1 MSITY
6 TNAQTAV
13 ARSLGNAGDADQIS
27 AAGDAIKAAIQE
39 WNLRHDWRFL
49 LMDTSGGF
57 VVASAT
63 ITGTTTLTT
72 TVANG
77 FAGVNVGVAVSA
89 TAGTGSIVAGAVVT
103 AVTSSTVIEITAS
116 SNGTVTNVTF
126 AGDVPIVAGT
136 HTYALP

>member
-49 LMDTSGGF
+49 LMDTYGGF
-57 VVASAT
+57 SVAGCTGAGAQAVVTTTNSFSGVNPGVT
-63 ITGTTTLTT
+63 ITGTNIPAST
-72 TVANG
+72 TVL
-77 FAGVNVGVAVSA
+77 
-89 TAGTGSIVAGAVVT
+89 
-103 AVTSSTVIEITAS
+103 TV
-116 SNGTVTNVTF
+116 
-126 AGDVPIVAGT
+126 
-136 HTYALP
+136 